1 MGLFNIFN
9 TINLHREAFTNN
21 SGLGI
26 LRLFASSNKI
36 SAGELSYLFV
46 ADPIIKQVALMH
58 FFERKLQG
66 RIYTNIHNNEK
77 DVIEFNFNSS
87 GQNKKNYLDISIID

>member
-1 MGLFNIFN
+1 M
-9 TINLHREAFTNN
+9 
-21 SGLGI
+21 GI

-46 ADPIIKQVALMH
+46 SDPIMKQVALMH

-66 RIYTNIHNNEK
+66 RIYNNIHNNK
-77 DVIEFNFNSS
+77 NDTIEI
-87 GQNKKNYLDISIID
+87 NYNGAA